1 MLQEAFGDNGMSQ
14 SKICLWYKRFK
25 DAQTSVD
32 DDGRSGRPS
41 KSTTPENIA
50 KVREPILA
58 DRRQTIH
65 LVCDIVG
72 LSYGTVRRI
81 LTDNLNMRRI
91 SARFVPR
98 LLKDAQ
104 KALHVSVCR

>member
-50 KVREPILA
+50 KVHEAILA
-58 DRRQTIH
+58 DHWQTIH
-65 LVCDIVG
+65 DICEIEG
-72 LSYGTVRRI
+72 LSYGTFQPI
-81 LTDNLNMRRI
+81 LMENLNLRRI
-91 SARFVPR
+91 SVRF
-98 LLKDAQ
+98 
-104 KALHVSVCR
+104 C